1 MSNGKMISTAFCFG
15 SIHDFK
21 LLLKS
26 KTFIHPE
33 KQVFVD
39 SGYQGIQNIH
49 KNTFLF

>member
-1 MSNGKMISTAFCFG
+1 MSNGKIISNAFCFG

-33 KQVFVD
+33 KHF
-39 SGYQGIQNIH
+39 NFH
-49 KNTFLF
+49 KKSWYYF